1 MSQHH
6 TLNTLPRILSIA
18 GSDTSGG
25 AGIQADTKTIS
36 ACGAY
41 ALTAVTALTAQDP
54 DGVQAVWPVSTEQL
68 RQQIT
73 CALRYE
79 PTAIKLG
86 MLGNAALV
94 QVVLDCLRTH
104 PHISV
109 VADTIIRASS
119 GAALLD
125 EEGVVLLRD
134 QLLPR
139 ATIATPNRQEARVLF
154 GDDDERSVQAW
165 VRQHRVTV
173 LLTGGDSTL
182 AVAGEPRY
190 CTDILI
196 TPNSIEHYTAP
207 RIETDNHHGT
217 GCTLTAALASF
228 LAHGFSIPEA
238 VQYARHFVQQALRAG
253 ATQHWPGHGPL
264 HHFFAFGHRAVT
276 ESSP

>member
-1 MSQHH
+1 
-6 TLNTLPRILSIA
+6 
-18 GSDTSGG
+18 
-25 AGIQADTKTIS
+25 
-36 ACGAY
+36 
-41 ALTAVTALTAQDP
+41 
-54 DGVQAVWPVSTEQL
+54 
-68 RQQIT
+68 
-73 CALRYE
+73 
-79 PTAIKLG
+79 
-86 MLGNAALV
+86 
-94 QVVLDCLRTH
+94 
-104 PHISV
+104 
-109 VADTIIRASS
+109 
-119 GAALLD
+119 
-125 EEGVVLLRD
+125 
-134 QLLPR
+134 
-139 ATIATPNRQEARVLF
+139 
-154 GDDDERSVQAW
+154 
-165 VRQHRVTV
+165 VTV